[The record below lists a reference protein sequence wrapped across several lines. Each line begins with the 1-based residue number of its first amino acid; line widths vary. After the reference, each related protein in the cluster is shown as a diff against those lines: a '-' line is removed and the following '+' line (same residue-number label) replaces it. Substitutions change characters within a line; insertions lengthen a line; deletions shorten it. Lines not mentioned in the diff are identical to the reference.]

1 MNDTERRTIPEWR
14 LARDMTQMELAAKA
28 GLHLSTVATA
38 ETGAVIPET
47 RTLQLLAEALQ
58 IDWRQIELPPYR
70 GTAAAARRKRR
81 APRHRT
87 APPAPPSARD
97 TSSDTSSDTSDE
109 RDEDGAL
116 SAPGSGDDPKA
127 EARRA
132 A

>member
-1 MNDTERRTIPEWR
+1 MNDTERKTIPAWR

-70 GTAAAARRKRR
+70 GTAAAARCKRR

-87 APPAPPSARD
+87 APPAPPSA
-97 TSSDTSSDTSDE
+97 SDD
-109 RDEDGAL
+109 RDEDGAE
-116 SAPGSGDDPKA
+116 SAETSG
-127 EARRA
+127 
-132 A
+132 